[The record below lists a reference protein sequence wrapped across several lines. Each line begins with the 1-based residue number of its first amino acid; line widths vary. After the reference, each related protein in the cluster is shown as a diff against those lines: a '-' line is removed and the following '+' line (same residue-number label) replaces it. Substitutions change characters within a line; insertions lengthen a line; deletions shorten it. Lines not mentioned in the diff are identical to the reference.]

1 LPAGIKE
8 VAMGLWRRRRAEPE
22 PAIVINADADISP
35 EQLEA
40 LRKGLAAA
48 TGKPVSEEEAPT
60 PEPAQDQPV
69 YPLPRDEKGRY
80 VSRKRM

>member
-1 LPAGIKE
+1 MRL
-8 VAMGLWRRRRAEPE
+8 LRRKRAEPE
-22 PAIVINADADISP
+22 PAIVINANADISP

-48 TGKPVSEEEAPT
+48 MGGSEGEV
-60 PEPAQDQPV
+60 PAAEVAQAEPV

-80 VSRKRM
+80 VSRKTRM

>member
-1 LPAGIKE
+1 
-8 VAMGLWRRRRAEPE
+8 MGLWRRRRAEPE

-40 LRKGLAAA
+40 LKKGLAAA
-48 TGKPVSEEEAPT
+48 MGKPVGVEEAPS
-60 PEPAQDQPV
+60 PEATEDQPV

-80 VSRKRM
+80 VSRKTRM